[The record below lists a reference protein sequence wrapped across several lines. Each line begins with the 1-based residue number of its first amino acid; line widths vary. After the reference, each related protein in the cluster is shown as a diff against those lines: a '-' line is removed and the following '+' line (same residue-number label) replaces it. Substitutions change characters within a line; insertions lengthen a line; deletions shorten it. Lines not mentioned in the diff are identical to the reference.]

1 MFRLVPANCKGRV
14 INLMLEI
21 HLKPIPGNVH
31 SLLSNLVIPLQPVC
45 RVGLGVIRNLRS
57 RETKT
62 QYTQKKAH
70 VQRHSRFLLSR
81 IAHPA
86 RLAE

>member
-1 MFRLVPANCKGRV
+1 MFQLVPANCKGWV
-14 INLMLEI
+14 IHLMLEI

-31 SLLSNLVIPLQPVC
+31 SLLSNLVIPYSLC
-45 RVGLGVIRNLRS
+45 VGLGVIRNLRS

-70 VQRHSRFLLSR
+70 V
-81 IAHPA
+81 
-86 RLAE
+86 